1 MGKKFV
7 AYYRVS
13 TKGQGRSGLGL
24 EAQKAAVEGYAK
36 GKGTVER
43 EFKEV
48 ETGKET
54 GKTSA
59 RPQLQAAIEYSKT
72 AGATLVIAKLDRLA
86 RDVEFIFALR
96 RAGADFVA
104 CDLPEFNTMTLAVF
118 AGVAQYERELI
129 SQRTKDALAE
139 RKAKGAALGSP
150 RNLTDEAKA
159 KGVRVRQAK
168 AREANVRV
176 YEMACD
182 LRAQGLS
189 YAKIAARL
197 EAYGQRGGKG
207 GKIYAANVRRI
218 MRLYESGSEA

>member
-13 TKGQGRSGLGL
+13 TKTQGRSGLGL
-24 EAQKAAVEGYAK
+24 EAQKAAVEGYAE
-36 GKGTVER
+36 GKGSVER

-48 ETGKET
+48 ES

-59 RPQLQAAIEYSKT
+59 RPQLQAAIEYAKA
-72 AGATLVIAKLDRLA
+72 AGATLVIAKLDRLS

-218 MRLYESGSEA
+218 MLLYEK